1 MSAATVFAR
10 DRAEVRRLAGAGAIT
25 ALAGTRNRSF
35 RVARAG
41 GDVVVR
47 LPAPGEAHVDRAVE
61 LANARTAAALGLGPE
76 VIDADAATG
85 VLVTRAVAGR
95 ALGPDG
101 AGRLGAA
108 LARLHGA
115 TTGFAGAL
123 DPAAALAGYAAL
135 LGDAESIGLAREG
148 SALWSS
154 LADGRRDVPCHND
167 LVPANVLDDG
177 VRVHLIDWEY
187 AGMNDP
193 AWDLAYA
200 AVEGEFDQAALGRM
214 LAAYGADG
222 ELARRVAATRGVVL
236 ALNALWLRLKGR
248 GAEAA
253 RRRVRYRA
261 MIDSD
266 AVRHHRGATTG
277 ARP

>member
-1 MSAATVFAR
+1 MAAIPAR

-35 RVARAG
+35 HVARAG
-41 GDVVVR
+41 GDIVVR

-61 LANARTAAALGLGPE
+61 LANARAAAALGLGPE
-76 VIDADAATG
+76 VVVGDAATG

-101 AGRLGAA
+101 AGRLGTA
-108 LARLHGA
+108 LARLHAA

-135 LGDAESIGLAREG
+135 LGDVESLCLAREG
-148 SALWSS
+148 TALWASFES
-154 LADGRRDVPCHND
+154 GRRHVPCHND
-167 LVPANVLDDG
+167 LVPANMLDDG
-177 VRVHLIDWEY
+177 ARVHLIDWEY

-222 ELARRVAATRGVVL
+222 ELARRVAASRAVVL

-248 GAEAA
+248 GAEAEQ
-253 RRRVRYRA
+253 RLVRYRA
-261 MIDSD
+261 MIDSGD
-266 AVRHHRGATTG
+266 VRRHRRGATTG
-277 ARP
+277 AGP